1 MVTINTESAL
11 TPRSLRDTRRMN
23 MFVSVAAAVAGLLF
37 GLDIGVI
44 AGALPFITDHFV
56 LTSRLQEW
64 VVSSM
69 MLGAAIGALFNGWL
83 SFRLGRKYSLMAG
96 AILFVLGSIG
106 SAFATSVEMLI
117 AARVV
122 LGIAVGIASYT
133 APLYLSE
140 MASENV
146 RGKMISMYQL
156 MVTLGIVLAFLSDT
170 AFSYSGNWRAML
182 GVLALPAVL
191 LIILVVFLPNSPRW
205 LAEKGRHIE
214 AEEVLRMLRDTSE
227 KAREELNEIR
237 ESLKLKQG
245 GWALFKINRN
255 VRRAVFLGMLL
266 QAMQQFTGMNII
278 MYYAPRIFKMAG
290 FTTTEQQMIA
300 TLVVGLTFMFAT
312 FIAVFTVDKAGR
324 KPALKIGFSVMALGT
339 LVLGYCLMQFDNGT
353 ASSGLS
359 WLSVGMTMMCIA
371 GYAMSAAPVV
381 WILCSE
387 IQPLK
392 CRDFGITCS
401 TTTNWVS
408 NMIIGATFLTLLDS
422 IGAAGTF
429 LALHCAEHC
438 VCGHH
443 FLAHSGNQKC
453 HPGTYRTQTD
463 GRREVEKYRRL
474 ISRAGCA
481 VHPALFSLI
490 EIGHL
495 AVEAFVSFLIQPCC
509 GNTHQE
515 RGMKTIGLLGGMSWE
530 STIPYYR
537 LINEG
542 IKQRLGGLHS
552 AQVLLHSV
560 DFHEIEECQ
569 RRGEWDKTGDILAE
583 AALGL
588 QRAGAEGIVLCTN
601 TMHKVADAI
610 ESRCTLPF
618 LHIAD
623 ATGRAI
629 TGAGM
634 TRVALLGTRY
644 TMEQDFYRGRLTE
657 QFSINCLIPEA
668 DERAK
673 INQIIFEELCL
684 GQFTEASRAYYAQV
698 IARLAEQGAQGVIF
712 GCTEIG
718 LLVPE
723 ERSVLPVFDTAA
735 IHAEDAVAFMLS

>member
-11 TPRSLRDTRRMN
+11 TPRPLRDTRRMN

-300 TLVVGLTFMFAT
+300 TLV
-312 FIAVFTVDKAGR
+312 
-324 KPALKIGFSVMALGT
+324 
-339 LVLGYCLMQFDNGT
+339 LGYCLMQFDNGT

-429 LALHCAEHC
+429 WLYTAL
-438 VCGHH
+438 
-443 FLAHSGNQKC
+443 N
-453 HPGTYRTQTD
+453 
-463 GRREVEKYRRL
+463 
-474 ISRAGCA
+474 I
-481 VHPALFSLI
+481 
-490 EIGHL
+490 
-495 AVEAFVSFLIQPCC
+495 AFV
-509 GNTHQE
+509 
-515 RGMKTIGLLGGMSWE
+515 
-530 STIPYYR
+530 
-537 LINEG
+537 G
-542 IKQRLGGLHS
+542 IT
-552 AQVLLHSV
+552 
-560 DFHEIEECQ
+560 F
-569 RRGEWDKTGDILAE
+569 W
-583 AALGL
+583 
-588 QRAGAEGIVLCTN
+588 
-601 TMHKVADAI
+601 
-610 ESRCTLPF
+610 
-618 LHIAD
+618 
-623 ATGRAI
+623 
-629 TGAGM
+629 
-634 TRVALLGTRY
+634 
-644 TMEQDFYRGRLTE
+644 
-657 QFSINCLIPEA
+657 LIPETKNVTLEHI
-668 DERAK
+668 ERK
-673 INQIIFEELCL
+673 LMSGEKLRNI
-684 GQFTEASRAYYAQV
+684 
-698 IARLAEQGAQGVIF
+698 GV
-712 GCTEIG
+712 
-718 LLVPE
+718 
-723 ERSVLPVFDTAA
+723 
-735 IHAEDAVAFMLS
+735 

>member
-1 MVTINTESAL
+1 MTSISNDSTLS
-11 TPRSLRDTRRMN
+11 PRTQRDTRRMN
-23 MFVSVAAAVAGLLF
+23 WFVSIAAAVAGLLF

-44 AGALPFITDHFV
+44 SGALPFITDHFT
-56 LTSRLQEW
+56 LSSQLQEW

-96 AILFVLGSIG
+96 AVLFVAGSIG
-106 SAFATSVEMLI
+106 SAFAASVEVLLV
-117 AARVV
+117 ARVV
-122 LGIAVGIASYT
+122 LGVAVGIASYT

-182 GVLALPAVL
+182 GVLALPAVI

-227 KAREELNEIR
+227 KARDELNEIR

-324 KPALKIGFSVMALGT
+324 KPALKIGFSVMALG
-339 LVLGYCLMQFDNGT
+339 YCLMQFDNGT

-408 NMIIGATFLTLLDS
+408 NMIIGATFLTLLDA

-429 LALHCAEHC
+429 WLYTALNVA
-438 VCGHH
+438 
-443 FLAHSGNQKC
+443 F
-453 HPGTYRTQTD
+453 
-463 GRREVEKYRRL
+463 
-474 ISRAGCA
+474 
-481 VHPALFSLI
+481 
-490 EIGHL
+490 IG
-495 AVEAFVSFLIQPCC
+495 
-509 GNTHQE
+509 
-515 RGMKTIGLLGGMSWE
+515 
-530 STIPYYR
+530 
-537 LINEG
+537 
-542 IKQRLGGLHS
+542 
-552 AQVLLHSV
+552 
-560 DFHEIEECQ
+560 
-569 RRGEWDKTGDILAE
+569 
-583 AALGL
+583 
-588 QRAGAEGIVLCTN
+588 
-601 TMHKVADAI
+601 
-610 ESRCTLPF
+610 
-618 LHIAD
+618 
-623 ATGRAI
+623 I
-629 TGAGM
+629 T
-634 TRVALLGTRY
+634 
-644 TMEQDFYRGRLTE
+644 FW
-657 QFSINCLIPEA
+657 LIPETKNVTLEHI
-668 DERAK
+668 ERNLMAGEK
-673 INQIIFEELCL
+673 LRN
-684 GQFTEASRAYYAQV
+684 
-698 IARLAEQGAQGVIF
+698 
-712 GCTEIG
+712 IG
-718 LLVPE
+718 N
-723 ERSVLPVFDTAA
+723 R
-735 IHAEDAVAFMLS
+735 